1 MEVKCLADLSV
12 LNLEIIIFFIKLRKN
27 CYYSEKAFIIVNMSV
42 HQKVLFIYCTRRILR
57 IF

>member
-12 LNLEIIIFFIKLRKN
+12 LNLEIVIFFIKLRKN
-27 CYYSEKAFIIVNMSV
+27 CYCLEKAFIIANMSV
-42 HQKVLFIYCTRRILR
+42 HQKVLFIYCTGRILR